1 MNLLLENIQR
11 LIRTQEDID
20 KIKQVILNLA
30 VRGKLVEQSS
40 QDDSVESML
49 VKIQQEREQLLR
61 EKIIK
66 DKKQPEPISPDEIP
80 YQIPQGWKWVRLSE
94 ICYNFG
100 QKVPDSKFTYID
112 VSAIDKTRGVISNEY
127 KILNPEEAPSRA
139 RKIVKKGTVI
149 FSTVRPYL
157 LNVAIVEAD
166 FEYEPIV
173 STAFAVMHPYSVI
186 DNRYLYYYLRSR
198 PFIEFVESNMVGVA
212 YPAISEGQFFKGLFP
227 LPPLG
232 EQRRICK
239 KIELLFNLCDHLSS
253 KIEER
258 EKASNILNRSAF
270 SIISSNDKNTV
281 YKGIDFVVKNFHHL
295 CNTQIDI
302 NALRNSILS
311 LAVKGFLVPQD
322 PNDEPAAELLK
333 RIREEK
339 ERLIKEKKIK
349 KEKPL
354 PPISPEEIPYELPKG
369 WEWVRLGDISLQIT
383 DGAHHTPTY
392 VSEGVPFL
400 SVKDMSNGYLDFSDV
415 KYISLEEHQQLIQ
428 RCKPEFGD
436 ILLTKI
442 GTTGIAKVVDTDREF
457 SIFVSLALIKLF
469 KEHVLPNYIEHVLN
483 SPLVR
488 KQSEEG
494 TEGVGNKNLVL
505 KKIKNF
511 LLPLP
516 PLNEQKR
523 IVQKIDSLLDITN
536 RLNDQIGELRKKQ
549 EILFN
554 AVLQKAF
561 QIN

>member
-157 LNVAIVEAD
+157 LNVAIVDAD

-232 EQRRICK
+232 EQRKICK

-281 YKGIDFVVKNFHHL
+281 YKGIDFVVKNFHNL

-369 WEWVRLGDISLQIT
+369 WEWVRLDDVSTIT
-383 DGAHHTPTY
+383 MGQSPDGNSYNT
-392 VSEGVPFL
+392 EGRGVPL
-400 SVKDMSNGYLDFSDV
+400 INGPVEFGEKPFSETL
-415 KYISLEEHQQLIQ
+415 KTKFTTEPTKM
-428 RCKPEFGD
+428 CNKGD
-436 ILLTKI
+436 ILICVRGSSTGRMNIAGFDACI
-442 GTTGIAKVVDTDREF
+442 GRGVAAIKPYIHAKYLQYFILLSQKD
-457 SIFVSLALIKLF
+457 I
-469 KEHVLPNYIEHVLN
+469 LN
-483 SPLVR
+483 SGKGSTFPNISHDQLR
-488 KQSEEG
+488 S
-494 TEGVGNKNLVL
+494 
-505 KKIKNF
+505 II
-511 LLPLP
+511 LPLP
-516 PLNEQKR
+516 PYNEQVR
-523 IVQKIDSLLDITN
+523 ISAKID
-536 RLNDQIGELRKKQ
+536 E
-549 EILFN
+549 LFN
-554 AVLQKAF
+554 LCDKLDHHLQISMNENENLLKACLVSCF
-561 QIN
+561 G

>member
-30 VRGKLVEQSS
+30 VRGKLVEQRS

-369 WEWVRLGDISLQIT
+369 WEWVRLGEIVRVISGKTINSQYEQENGDIIYLKVSDMNLPENSKEIKT
-383 DGAHHTPTY
+383 SSRFVDYNTYFREEELIPAHSIIFPKRGGAIATNKKRIIIQKMY
-392 VSEGVPFL
+392 VDSNIMAL
-400 SVKDMSNGYLDFSDV
+400 SVPELINLD
-415 KYISLEEHQQLIQ
+415 YIYYWFNTIDLW
-428 RCKPEFGD
+428 K
-436 ILLTKI
+436 
-442 GTTGIAKVVDTDREF
+442 
-457 SIFVSLALIKLF
+457 
-469 KEHVLPNYIEHVLN
+469 LN
-483 SPLVR
+483 SGTSVPQINNKDIEPILVPIPP
-488 KQSEEG
+488 KQ
-494 TEGVGNKNLVL
+494 
-505 KKIKNF
+505 
-511 LLPLP
+511 
-516 PLNEQKR
+516 EQKR
-523 IVQKIDSLLDITN
+523 IVDKINEKMDYCNKIEE
-536 RLNDQIGELRKKQ
+536 QIKKLKKDN
-549 EILFN
+549 EMLMKAI
-554 AVLQKAF
+554 LQKF
-561 QIN
+561 LCDRL